1 LISLYQAQ
9 RTITDPGLRAV
20 LWAVIA
26 AVLGFCVA
34 MQSFDPF
41 DNIAIQLLFW
51 GLLGIGIG
59 TEVRLGERPSD
70 YRIALKLGH

>member
-1 LISLYQAQ
+1 
-9 RTITDPGLRAV
+9 
-20 LWAVIA
+20 
-26 AVLGFCVA
+26 

-59 TEVRLGERPSD
+59 TVVRLGERPSD